1 MNVLHRAAAAALA
14 VSMLLLAGC
23 QAATAPDS
31 RSAQLAQQD
40 ISDMHAAMLKAYNT
54 KDAIAIAAVYSDD
67 AVLMP
72 PNLAPVKSKVA
83 VGDFM
88 RQMLAPPFGSVL
100 LNYAETVV
108 SGDYAFSTGYYTVL
122 RADGTTLDT
131 GKFLEV
137 LKNESNAWHIYRD
150 IYNSDMVAAT
160 QPATAAPAA
169 ATR

>member
-1 MNVLHRAAAAALA
+1 MNALHRAIAAALA
-14 VSMLLLAGC
+14 ASMLLLAGC

-40 ISDMHAAMLKAYNT
+40 ISDLHSALLKAYNT
-54 KDAIAIAAVYSDD
+54 KDAIGVAAAYSDD
-67 AVLMP
+67 AMLMP

-88 RQMLAPPFGSVL
+88 RQMLTPPFGSIL
-100 LNYAETVV
+100 LNYAETTV

-131 GKFLEV
+131 GKFVEV

-150 IYNSDMVAAT
+150 IYNSDMVA
-160 QPATAAPAA
+160 PTAAPSA
-169 ATR
+169 ATH